1 MSFFRQFP
9 KIQYDFQNNG
19 IDTRIIDIFRF
30 VKADDRYLDDLS
42 TYAFYQIQNGDRPDI
57 VSNLLYGTPDYYWTF
72 FVINEQLKTGLSGW
86 PMSTEQFDDYM
97 TTEYDGIAIETYPV
111 IIRDGD
117 GIITEHRN
125 SFAERFQLNE
135 TVTGILSGA
144 TGIVKAIDV
153 QKSQLILRDVDGV
166 FQENE
171 LVRGNTTLDEVT
183 SYRVWDYRDAP
194 HHYEDD
200 DGNTIYS
207 ALHIDEQYIYDANNV
222 LVTASNPIQT
232 GTSDSEVNIITN
244 LEYETQLNDERA
256 NIRVI
261 RPKLIYDFAKNY
273 RDLINI

>member
-9 KIQYDFQNNG
+9 KIQYDFQDNG

-86 PMSTEQFDDYM
+86 PMSTEQFEDYM

-117 GIITEHRN
+117 GIITDHRN
-125 SFAERFQLNE
+125 SLAERFQLNE

>member
-9 KIQYDFQNNG
+9 KIQYDFQDNG

-42 TYAFYQIQNGDRPDI
+42 TYSFYQIQNGDRPDI

-86 PMSTEQFDDYM
+86 PMSTEQFEDYM
-97 TTEYDGIAIETYPV
+97 TTEYDGIVIETYPV
-111 IIRDGD
+111 IVRDGD
-117 GIITEHRN
+117 GIITDHRN

-153 QKSQLILRDVDGV
+153 QKSQLVLRDVDGV

-200 DGNTIYS
+200 DGNTIYN

-244 LEYETQLNDERA
+244 LEYETQLNEERA

>member
-9 KIQYDFQNNG
+9 KIQYDFQDNG

-86 PMSTEQFDDYM
+86 PMSTEQFEDYM
-97 TTEYDGIAIETYPV
+97 TTEYDGIVIETYPV

-117 GIITEHRN
+117 GRIEEHRN

-166 FQENE
+166 FQETE
-171 LVRGNTTLDEVT
+171 LVRDNTTLKEVT

>member
-9 KIQYDFQNNG
+9 KIQYDFQDNG

-42 TYAFYQIQNGDRPDI
+42 TYSFYQIQNGDRPDI

-86 PMSTEQFDDYM
+86 PMSTEQFEDYM

-117 GIITEHRN
+117 GIITDHRN
-125 SFAERFQLNE
+125 SLAERFQLNE

-200 DGNTIYS
+200 DGNTIYN

-222 LVTASNPIQT
+222 LVTVSNPIQT

-244 LEYETQLNDERA
+244 FEYETQLNEERA

>member
-9 KIQYDFQNNG
+9 KIQYDFQDNG

>member
-117 GIITEHRN
+117 GRIEEHRN

>member
-9 KIQYDFQNNG
+9 KTNYDFQNNG
-19 IDTRIIDIFRF
+19 IDTRIVDLFRF
-30 VKADDRYLDDLS
+30 VKTDDRYLDDLA
-42 TYAFYQIQNGDRPDI
+42 TYTFYEIKNGDRPDI
-57 VSNLLYGTPDYYWTF
+57 VSDLLYDTPDHYWTF
-72 FVINEQLKTGLSGW
+72 FVINEHLKSGLSGW
-86 PMSTEQFDDYM
+86 PMSSEQFEDYM
-97 TTEYDGIAIETYPV
+97 TTEYDGIVIETYPV
-111 IIRDGD
+111 IVRDGD
-117 GIITEHRN
+117 GIITNHRN

-153 QKSQLILRDVDGV
+153 QKSQLVLRDVDGV

-183 SYRVWDYRDAP
+183 SYRVWPYRDAP

-200 DGNTIYS
+200 DGNIIYN

-232 GTSDSEVNIITN
+232 GTSDTEVNIITN
-244 LEYETQLNDERA
+244 FEYETQLNEERA

-261 RPKLIYDFAKNY
+261 RPKIIYDFVKNY

>member
-9 KIQYDFQNNG
+9 KIQYDFQDNG

-86 PMSTEQFDDYM
+86 PMSTEQFEDYM

-117 GIITEHRN
+117 GIITDHRN
-125 SFAERFQLNE
+125 SLAERFQLNE

-194 HHYEDD
+194 HHYEYD

>member
-9 KIQYDFQNNG
+9 KIQYDFQDNG

-117 GIITEHRN
+117 GIITDHRN
-125 SFAERFQLNE
+125 SLAERFQLNE

>member
-9 KIQYDFQNNG
+9 KTNYDFQNNG
-19 IDTRIIDIFRF
+19 IDTRIVDLFRF
-30 VKADDRYLDDLS
+30 VKTDDRYLDDLA
-42 TYAFYQIQNGDRPDI
+42 TYTFYEIKNGDRPDI
-57 VSNLLYGTPDYYWTF
+57 VSDLLYDTPDHYWTF
-72 FVINEQLKTGLSGW
+72 FVINEHLKSGLSGW
-86 PMSTEQFDDYM
+86 PMSSEQFEDYM
-97 TTEYDGIAIETYPV
+97 TAEYDGIVIETYPV
-111 IIRDGD
+111 IVRDGD
-117 GIITEHRN
+117 GRIEEHRN

-153 QKSQLILRDVDGV
+153 QKCQLVLRDVNGV
-166 FQENE
+166 FRENE

-183 SYRVWDYRDAP
+183 SYRVWPYRGAP

-200 DGNTIYS
+200 DGNIIYN

-232 GTSDSEVNIITN
+232 GTSDTEVNIITN
-244 LEYETQLNDERA
+244 LEYETQLNEERA

-261 RPKLIYDFAKNY
+261 RPKIIYDFVKNY

>member
-9 KIQYDFQNNG
+9 KIQYDFQDNG

-86 PMSTEQFDDYM
+86 PMSTEQFEDYM

-111 IIRDGD
+111 IIRDGN
-117 GIITEHRN
+117 GKITDHRN
-125 SFAERFQLNE
+125 SLAERFQLNE

-166 FQENE
+166 FQGNE

-207 ALHIDEQYIYDANNV
+207 ALHIDEQYIYNANNV

-244 LEYETQLNDERA
+244 FEYETQLNEERA

-261 RPKLIYDFAKNY
+261 RSKLIYDFAKNY

>member
-86 PMSTEQFDDYM
+86 PMSPEQFEDYM
-97 TTEYDGIAIETYPV
+97 TTEYDGIVIETHPV
-111 IIRDGD
+111 IVRTTDNAIR
-117 GIITEHRN
+117 EHRN
-125 SFAERFQLNE
+125 SLAERFQLNQ

-166 FQENE
+166 FQETE
-171 LVRGNTTLDEVT
+171 LVRDNTTLKEVT

-200 DGNTIYS
+200 DGNTIYN
-207 ALHIDEQYIYDANNV
+207 ALHIDEQKIYDANNV

-232 GTSDSEVNIITN
+232 GTSDPEVNIITN

>member
-86 PMSTEQFDDYM
+86 PMSPEQFEDYM
-97 TTEYDGIAIETYPV
+97 TTEYDGIVIETYPV

-117 GIITEHRN
+117 GRIEEHRN

>member
-97 TTEYDGIAIETYPV
+97 TTEYDGIVIETYPV

-117 GIITEHRN
+117 GIITDHRN

>member
-9 KIQYDFQNNG
+9 KTQYDFQDNG

-42 TYAFYQIQNGDRPDI
+42 TYSFYQIQNGDRPDI

-86 PMSTEQFDDYM
+86 PMSTEQFEDYM
-97 TTEYDGIAIETYPV
+97 TTEYDGIVIETYPN

-125 SFAERFQLNE
+125 SLAERFQLNE
-135 TVTGILSGA
+135 TVTGTISGA

-153 QKSQLILRDVDGV
+153 QKCQLVLRDVDGV
-166 FQENE
+166 FQETE

-200 DGNTIYS
+200 EGNILYN
-207 ALHIDEQYIYDANNV
+207 ALHIDEQKIYNANNV
-222 LVTASNPIQT
+222 LVTSSNPIQV

-244 LEYETQLNDERA
+244 LEYETQLNEERA

-261 RPKLIYDFAKNY
+261 RSKLIYDFAKNY